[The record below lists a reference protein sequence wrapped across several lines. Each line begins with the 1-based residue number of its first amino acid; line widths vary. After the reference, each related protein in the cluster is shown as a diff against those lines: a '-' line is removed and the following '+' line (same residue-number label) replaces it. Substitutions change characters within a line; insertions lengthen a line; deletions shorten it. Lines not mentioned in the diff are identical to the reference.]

1 MENIVSASHNK
12 GALPRDYEELQIMAG
27 EPEEIETDEISDVPE
42 VLDESET
49 DKQDEQL
56 VYTHVRAPEIRR
68 SGPRILMGVTA
79 VCGAVSGAVIM
90 FTEKSDPT
98 ALEMISQSL
107 VGTVGELFLRAMI
120 TGAVFLIAELILGFF
135 ALGDWLVWVLPLC
148 YAMGMSLRVAAA
160 GTGVLLPSAAAG
172 ICAVTFAAATSASFS
187 QTLLRLSKGG
197 MAYRDRSPL
206 RNYVPA
212 FLGYAVIIAVAAVY
226 EGIALNWK

>member
-68 SGPRILMGVTA
+68 SGTRILMGVTA

-148 YAMGMSLRVAAA
+148 
-160 GTGVLLPSAAAG
+160 
-172 ICAVTFAAATSASFS
+172 
-187 QTLLRLSKGG
+187 
-197 MAYRDRSPL
+197 
-206 RNYVPA
+206 
-212 FLGYAVIIAVAAVY
+212 
-226 EGIALNWK
+226 